1 MAVNKFLP
9 EMVSEM
15 PEELVLANRET
26 TCSNVVINE
35 AFQTAGKV
43 QYVAKGGNFKRHGFA
58 YTGAIRVMETIFR
71 YEYLWKK

>member
-1 MAVNKFLP
+1 
-9 EMVSEM
+9 MVSEM
-15 PEELVLANRET
+15 PDELGPANRET

-58 YTGAIRVMETIFR
+58 YTEHSG
-71 YEYLWKK
+71 